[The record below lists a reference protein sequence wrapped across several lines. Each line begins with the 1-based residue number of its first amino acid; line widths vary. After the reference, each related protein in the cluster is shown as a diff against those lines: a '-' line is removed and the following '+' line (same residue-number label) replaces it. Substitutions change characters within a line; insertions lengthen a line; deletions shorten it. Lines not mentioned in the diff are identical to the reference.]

1 MLNIVSTIVEIN
13 KLKKPPIFIPKL
25 VQRVNMK
32 ISNVFKINADNP
44 MINILGVIFIKRI
57 TG

>member
-13 KLKKPPIFIPKL
+13 KLKNPPIFIPKL

-32 ISNVFKINADNP
+32 ISNVFKINADIP

>member
-13 KLKKPPIFIPKL
+13 KLKNPPIFIPKL
-25 VQRVNMK
+25 VQLVNMK